1 MQSTLFTNSNEIYE
15 LLEEYVNVQYL
26 SAADKANVR
35 DIFIYDHF
43 ILPEG
48 HGDEIRFTIQELKQ
62 ARPQWNGWLL
72 QRLKD
77 RNIPHD
83 RYLYDGRRYY
93 TIFPDIASDDII
105 FSKTIFWPENFCPD
119 DLLFTTCQLNYNCRG
134 DILRLLKI
142 PRLAKG
148 LEQELYCRVD
158 LGCPLSHYELQES
171 LRQAF
176 TELLQSNSDS
186 MET

>member
-15 LLEEYVNVQYL
+15 LVEHCVNIQYL
-26 SAADKANVR
+26 SAADKYKVR
-35 DIFIYDHF
+35 DIFIYDHLL
-43 ILPEG
+43 LPEG
-48 HGDEIRFTIQELKQ
+48 HGDEIRFTRQELKQ

-72 QRLKD
+72 QRLLD
-77 RNIPHD
+77 HDIPHD
-83 RYLYDGRRYY
+83 RYLYDGRHYY
-93 TIFPDIASDDII
+93 NIFYDGQSNDLI
-105 FSKTIFWPENFCPD
+105 FSKTYFWPEHFCPD
-119 DLLFTTCQLNYNCRG
+119 DLLFTTCQMDYNCRG

-148 LEQELYCRVD
+148 LEQDLYCRVD